1 MALPKNRRPTHP
13 GEILLEEFL
22 KPMEISQ
29 AKFVRHLGGTWT
41 YAKLNEIIH
50 EKRGITPDTA
60 IDLAMALG
68 TTPMFWLNLQ
78 MYYDLWKASQ
88 HKRDEASLSRLP
100 ILPNEN

>member
-1 MALPKNRRPTHP
+1 MQLPKNRKPAHP

-22 KPMEISQ
+22 IPLNIKQ
-29 AKFVRHLGGTWT
+29 ADFARHLHWT

-60 IDLAMALG
+60 IDLSIALR

-78 MYYDLWKASQ
+78 LYYDLWKASQ
-88 HKRDEASLSRLP
+88 HKRDIEPLKIAM
-100 ILPNEN
+100 